1 MKNNKCGLYQ
11 VMDKEGNP
19 TAVVVFNDFFAHGF
33 PNLIRIKDTECP
45 KPMDSSDQ
53 QKPKD
58 SEEKADTTPSKPSV
72 KSYLAAEMSLFTQG
86 PVSLPIYE
94 ERKQACMTCPERLEK
109 PEKDEIGFCK
119 ACGCGERK
127 RAGLSVK
134 LHMPNATCPLNKWK
148 PEKGEGVAQLKR
160 IGGIVDQIKG
170 VSENVK
176 NEIKQ
181 SRVNKVFEFT
191 KKLFKK

>member
-11 VMDKEGNP
+11 VIDKEGNP

-33 PNLIRIKDTECP
+33 PHLVRIRDTECP
-45 KPMDSSDQ
+45 NTQKTTETETETDKEKTKPE
-53 QKPKD
+53 QKK
-58 SEEKADTTPSKPSV
+58 KPSV
-72 KSYLAAEMSLFTQG
+72 TSYIAAEASLFTQG
-86 PVSLPIYE
+86 PVSLPVFE
-94 ERKQACMTCPERLEK
+94 ERKQACMSCPERMEK

-134 LHMPNATCPLNKWK
+134 LHMPNATCPLNKWQ
-148 PEKGEGVAQLKR
+148 PEKGEGIGQLKR

-181 SRVNKVFEFT
+181 SKIDKVFEYT